1 MGTISKHKIRLS
13 LLPSSSQLRYATAY
27 ILITFAALLFLNIYT
42 SATIRRM
49 IFNAQQQSLEGKI
62 QVLSSAL
69 LQVEDLSSPKTE
81 QTINSL
87 DDLHTTRT
95 VVTGP
100 DSVALYDSLEGGNA
114 TGKLLLFPE
123 LVQALQGWDTFYC
136 RYADGAIESR
146 AAVPLVQGGE
156 TLGAVY
162 VMQYNTEQGT
172 LIDALQT
179 NVLRISIALEGL
191 VVLISLVF
199 STAFSRRLRRIL
211 FSIQKMRDGDYSQKI
226 QLRGSDELDHL
237 GREFNNLADRLEE
250 SERRRRRFVSD
261 ASHELKT
268 PLASIKLLSD
278 SILQN
283 EMDVATQREFIGD
296 IGREA
301 DRLGRLSQKLLTL
314 TRLDSAV
321 EEERELF
328 PAAPTVRKVQRMLQP
343 LADLRGITFSLEL
356 EETCCIMT
364 VEDDFYQIVF
374 NLMEN
379 AMKYNRD
386 QGSVFV
392 TLRRVEEDVELTVAD
407 TGAGIPAES
416 MAHIFERFYRV
427 DKARS
432 RAAGGAGLGLSIV
445 HDMVKRNFG
454 TISVSPREEGG
465 TVFSV
470 RFPGFEM
477 GEEA

>member
-27 ILITFAALLFLNIYT
+27 ILITFAVLLFLNIYT

-100 DSVALYDSLEGGNA
+100 DSVALYDSLESGNA

-172 LIDALQT
+172 LIAALQT

-199 STAFSRRLRRIL
+199 STAFSR
-211 FSIQKMRDGDYSQKI
+211 
-226 QLRGSDELDHL
+226 
-237 GREFNNLADRLEE
+237 
-250 SERRRRRFVSD
+250 
-261 ASHELKT
+261 
-268 PLASIKLLSD
+268 LSL
-278 SILQN
+278 I
-283 EMDVATQREFIGD
+283 
-296 IGREA
+296 
-301 DRLGRLSQKLLTL
+301 
-314 TRLDSAV
+314 
-321 EEERELF
+321 
-328 PAAPTVRKVQRMLQP
+328 
-343 LADLRGITFSLEL
+343 
-356 EETCCIMT
+356 
-364 VEDDFYQIVF
+364 
-374 NLMEN
+374 
-379 AMKYNRD
+379 
-386 QGSVFV
+386 
-392 TLRRVEEDVELTVAD
+392 
-407 TGAGIPAES
+407 
-416 MAHIFERFYRV
+416 HI
-427 DKARS
+427 
-432 RAAGGAGLGLSIV
+432 
-445 HDMVKRNFG
+445 
-454 TISVSPREEGG
+454 
-465 TVFSV
+465 
-470 RFPGFEM
+470 
-477 GEEA
+477 